1 VLAAPTY
8 GGSWIGGRRRFRFG
22 AKACI
27 IDEWPVRGSEGAGGG
42 IQTAG
47 YDMGK
52 FNQTHLI
59 RRIDLF
65 TLRLFLSVVE
75 EGQIGRAAA
84 RENIA
89 PSTATKRIQDLEE
102 IAGIE
107 LLDRSAKGVVPSAA
121 GAVMLRYARDIVDS
135 IEGLRAEIAA
145 FNDGREGKVTIA
157 SARSIIDPFLTSELS
172 GFARDFPLVEL
183 DVHEVENSEIVEMV
197 ARGDADI
204 GVFAKEP
211 RLSIEGLRTI
221 PFRED
226 RLVAIVPRSHRF
238 ADRARVSFSELMS
251 ENIIALKALMG
262 AFVAAAKR
270 SGVRFDPRFSV
281 KSPGLAVN
289 LVRDGFGVAILP
301 EGLLTREN
309 LENVASIKLDEMW
322 ARRIIHVATA
332 RNRPLNPVA
341 EQFLGRLTADV

>member
-1 VLAAPTY
+1 M
-8 GGSWIGGRRRFRFG
+8 R
-22 AKACI
+22 
-27 IDEWPVRGSEGAGGG
+27 
-42 IQTAG
+42 
-47 YDMGK
+47 K
-52 FNQTHLI
+52 FNQMHLI

-102 IAGIE
+102 IVGIE
-107 LLDRSAKGVVPSAA
+107 LLDRSAKGVVPSAS
-121 GAVMLRYARDIVDS
+121 GAVMLRYARSIVDS
-135 IEGLRAEIAA
+135 IEGLRVEIAA
-145 FNDGREGKVTIA
+145 FNDGHEGKVTIA
-157 SARSIIDPFLTSELS
+157 SARSIIDPFLTRELS
-172 GFARDFPLVEL
+172 EFAREFPLVEL

-211 RLSIEGLRTI
+211 RLAIEGLRTL

-226 RLVAIVPRSHRF
+226 RLVAIVPRTHGF
-238 ADRARVSFSELMS
+238 ASRESVSFSELMS

-270 SGVRFDPRFSV
+270 AEVRFDPRFSV

-301 EGLLTREN
+301 EGLLSREN
-309 LENVASIKLDEMW
+309 LENVKCLALDEIW
-322 ARRIIHVATA
+322 ARRIIHIATA
-332 RNRPLNPVA
+332 RNRPMSPAA
-341 EQFLGRLTADV
+341 EHFLERLSSEG

>member
-1 VLAAPTY
+1 M
-8 GGSWIGGRRRFRFG
+8 R
-22 AKACI
+22 
-27 IDEWPVRGSEGAGGG
+27 
-42 IQTAG
+42 
-47 YDMGK
+47 K
-52 FNQTHLI
+52 FNKTHLI

-65 TLRLFLSVVE
+65 SLRLFLSVVE

-121 GAVMLRYARDIVDS
+121 GAVMLRYARAIVDS
-135 IEGLRAEIAA
+135 VEGLRAEIAA
-145 FNDGREGKVTIA
+145 FNDGHEGKVTIA
-157 SARSIIDPFLTSELS
+157 SARSIIDPFLTRELS
-172 GFARDFPLVEL
+172 QFAREFPLVEI
-183 DVHEVENSEIVEMV
+183 DVHEVENVEIVEMV
-197 ARGDADI
+197 TRGDADL

-211 RLSIEGLRTI
+211 RISIEGLRTI

-226 RLVAIVPRSHRF
+226 RLVVIVPRSHQFVGRES
-238 ADRARVSFSELMS
+238 VSFSELMS

-270 SGVRFDPRFSV
+270 AGVRFDTRFSV

-289 LVRDGFGVAILP
+289 LVREGFGVAILP
-301 EGLLTREN
+301 AGLLNHEN
-309 LENVASIKLDEMW
+309 LENVKSLALDESW
-322 ARRIIHVATA
+322 ARRIIHIATS
-332 RNRPLNPVA
+332 RSRPLSPVT
-341 EQFLGRLTADV
+341 EHFLNRLTGDSDHAP

>member
-1 VLAAPTY
+1 
-8 GGSWIGGRRRFRFG
+8 
-22 AKACI
+22 
-27 IDEWPVRGSEGAGGG
+27 
-42 IQTAG
+42 
-47 YDMGK
+47 MGK
-52 FNQTHLI
+52 FNQIHLI

-84 RENIA
+84 RQNIA
-89 PSTATKRIQDLEE
+89 PSTATKRIQDLEA

-121 GAVMLRYARDIVDS
+121 GAVMLRYARSIVDS

-145 FNDGREGKVTIA
+145 FNDGNEGKVTIA
-157 SARSIIDPFLTSELS
+157 SARSIIDPFLTGELS

-197 ARGDADI
+197 AHGDADI
-204 GVFAKEP
+204 GVFAQEP
-211 RLSIEGLRTI
+211 RLDLEGLRTT

-226 RLVAIVPRSHRF
+226 RLVAIVPKSHTF
-238 ADRARVSFSELMS
+238 ADRGSISFAELMS

-270 SGVRFDPRFSV
+270 AGVRFDPRFSV

-301 EGLLTREN
+301 EGLLSREN
-309 LENVASIKLDEMW
+309 LENVSSIGLDEVW
-322 ARRIIHVATA
+322 ARRIIHIATA
-332 RNRPLNPVA
+332 RNRPLSPVA
-341 EQFLGRLTADV
+341 GHFLGRLTHAS